1 MTKQAFAAAL
11 RNELSGL
18 PREDIDRSIDFY
30 CEMIDDR
37 MEEGLTEEEAVS
49 AIGSVSEVTAQIMS
63 EIPLSKIVK
72 EKIKPK
78 RALQAWQIVLIVLG
92 APLWL
97 SLLAAAIVVVLAAYV
112 VVWSVAISLWAV
124 ETAIAACA
132 LAGIVSI
139 PVFAIQGSVWT
150 GVAMLGAGLVCAGI
164 AILLFWGCKEI
175 TKGIIL
181 LTKKTLLGIKWCF
194 VGKGDAK

>member
-49 AIGSVSEVTAQIMS
+49 AIGSVSEVAAQIMS

-97 SLLAAAIVVVLAAYV
+97 SLLVAAFVVVLAAYV

-124 ETAIAACA
+124 ETAITACA

-139 PVFAIQGSVWT
+139 PVFAIQGNVWT

-164 AILLFWGCKEI
+164 AILLFWGCKQI
-175 TKGIIL
+175 TKAIIL

-194 VGKGDAK
+194 AGKGDAK